1 MNSPED
7 EMAQH
12 DQAMDGMD
20 HHGLRYD
27 TGMDGMSH
35 AGDTTGQATRH
46 RLSSGSLPALTI
58 ELMF

>member
-20 HHGLRYD
+20 HHARRHD